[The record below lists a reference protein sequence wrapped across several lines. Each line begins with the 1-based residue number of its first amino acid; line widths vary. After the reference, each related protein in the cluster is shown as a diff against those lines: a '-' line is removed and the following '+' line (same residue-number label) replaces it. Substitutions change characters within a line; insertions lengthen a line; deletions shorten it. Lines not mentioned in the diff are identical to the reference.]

1 MNAKTLI
8 SSCCFALTTL
18 ALPFAEI
25 GRTAQ
30 EEILAFCETSSNT
43 IRTYRMNNQVM
54 MRVFDR
60 RRNRVQFNASA
71 NRHPSLEGVNYVSNQ
86 GRERYQLFVANSP
99 NRSCSFRVGNSPLQS
114 GLASIQESSG
124 AKTIARCQGNLN
136 LIQMYTLDEKLRMRA
151 VNRANNKTWLDT
163 VARRNSTPQGINYS
177 SLQDN
182 QSVRLF
188 VANDRNQLC
197 TINVGNSPVELGRVL
212 ARSSGRTN

>member
-1 MNAKTLI
+1 MSAKTLLP
-8 SSCCFALTTL
+8 SCCFALT
-18 ALPFAEI
+18 ALVFFSVAKV
-25 GRTAQ
+25 GQTAQ
-30 EEILAFCETSSNT
+30 EESLAFCETSSNT
-43 IRTYRMNNQVM
+43 IQTYRMNNQVM

-60 RRNRVQFNASA
+60 RSNRLQLSAPA
-71 NRHPSLEGVNYVSNQ
+71 NRHPSFEGVNYVSDQQ
-86 GRERYQLFVANSP
+86 GEKYQLFVFNSP
-99 NRSCSFRVGNSPLQS
+99 NRSCSFQIGNSPPRS

-124 AKTIARCQGNLN
+124 AETIARCQGNLN
-136 LIQMYTLDEKLRMRA
+136 LIQMYTLDGKLRMRA
-151 VNRANNKTWLDT
+151 VNRANNKTWLDN

-212 ARSSGRTN
+212 ARSVER